1 MATLDDSISL
11 TIENDDSITL
21 VLADQGVA
29 TPATHATHHAAAG
42 SDPITIAN
50 TQVTGLGTMS
60 TQGAGAVAITGG
72 TIAGV
77 TISTTTLSSPTINT
91 PTISGGTLSGITISS
106 GTITSSNA
114 TLSGGAINGI
124 VIGGSSAAA
133 GTFTN
138 LTVTGT
144 VALTNDLTVAN
155 GGTGASTL
163 TGILQGNGTSAFTA
177 NTSSTAGQV
186 LRCIGANSFAF
197 GAVDLADS
205 DAVTNDLPVT
215 HGGTGAS
222 TEPAA
227 RSNLNVPAV
236 TEVIRWRSDI
246 TALTGGASNALD
258 SIDVSNRT
266 VWPTGSSLAFSVSNE
281 LYAYRLTE
289 TGAAES
295 SPDIIRPDSYG
306 GREWTLINDAAV
318 LAVSDGGTGA
328 TTLTGILQGN
338 GTSAF
343 TANTSSTVG
352 QVLRCTGANTYAF
365 GAVNLADTD
374 AITGTLPVANG
385 GTGGATAAEAREALG
400 IIVGTASL
408 VDGEVTI
415 SVPGAS
421 ATSRVL
427 ANHLLPLAVSYT
439 GHLACSA
446 TTDSIKIESYAST
459 GSHAIDVN
467 DDNDISYLVIL

>member
-1 MATLDDSISL
+1 MSNLDDSINL
-11 TIENDDSITL
+11 TVEDDGSVTL
-21 VLADQGVA
+21 VVTDRGVSI
-29 TPATHATHHAAAG
+29 PAHHAIEHG

-60 TQGAGAVAITGG
+60 TQAAGAVNITGG

-77 TISTTTLSSPTINT
+77 TFTTATLSSPTINT
-91 PTISGGTLSGITISS
+91 PSVTGGTFSGATLTTATISS
-106 GTITSSNA
+106 SAATLTGGTI
-114 TLSGGAINGI
+114 NGMI
-124 VIGGSSAAA
+124 IGGSSAAA

-144 VALTNDLTVAN
+144 LTLTTDLSVAN

-186 LRCIGANSFAF
+186 LRCTGANTFAF
-197 GAVDLADS
+197 GAVDLADG
-205 DAVTNDLPVT
+205 DAVTNALPVT

-222 TEPAA
+222 TESAA
-227 RSNLNVPAV
+227 RTNLFVPAI
-236 TEVIRWRSDI
+236 TDTTRWRSDV

-258 SIDVSNRT
+258 SIDISNT
-266 VWPTGSSLAFSVSNE
+266 TTWPTGSSVAFSVSGE
-281 LYAYRLTE
+281 LYVYRLTA

-295 SPDIIRPDSYG
+295 SPDVIRPDSYG
-306 GREWTLINDAAV
+306 GREWTLISDSGT
-318 LAVSDGGTGA
+318 LPVSEGGTGA

-352 QVLRCTGANTYAF
+352 QVLRCTGSNTYAF

-374 AITGTLPVANG
+374 AVTGILPIANG
-385 GTGGATAAEAREALG
+385 GTGATTAAGALSA
-400 IIVGTASL
+400 VGVRSGSATLVNGTVTVSIPGLTSSSTVVASHKGPPVALTVYGTLFPNPGTDSL
-408 VDGEVTI
+408 V
-415 SVPGAS
+415 
-421 ATSRVL
+421 
-427 ANHLLPLAVSYT
+427 
-439 GHLACSA
+439 
-446 TTDSIKIESYAST
+446 IESYDAA
-459 GSHAIDVN
+459 GALEAD
-467 DDNDISYLVIL
+467 DDNEVFYIAIL

>member
-29 TPATHATHHAAAG
+29 TPAAHAASHAAAG

-60 TQGAGAVAITGG
+60 TQGASAVAITGG

-114 TLSGGAINGI
+114 TLSGGTINGI

-144 VALTNDLTVAN
+144 VTLTNDLTVAN

-186 LRCIGANSFAF
+186 LRCTGANSFAF

-205 DAVTNDLPVT
+205 DAVTNDLPIT

-258 SIDVSNRT
+258 SIDVSNTT

-281 LYAYRLTE
+281 LYAYRLTA

-318 LAVSDGGTGA
+318 LPVADGGTGA
-328 TTLTGILQGN
+328 VTLTGILQGN

-343 TANTSSTVG
+343 TANASSTVG

-385 GTGGATAAEAREALG
+385 GTGATTASGAVSNLG
-400 IIVGTASL
+400 IVSGSALL
-408 VDGEVTI
+408 VDGTVTVSI
-415 SVPGAS
+415 PGMT
-421 ATSRVL
+421 ATSVVTAVHKGPL
-427 ANHLLPLAVSYT
+427 VTTTTGTLVANP
-439 GHLACSA
+439 G
-446 TTDSIKIESYAST
+446 TDSLVLESYDSL
-459 GSHAIDVN
+459 GSIEVG
-467 DDNDISYLVIL
+467 DDNDVFYIAIL